1 MKTICFLYI
10 FLLFLLGSPLTLSAQ
25 SDQPLVMAFN
35 NTISKPWKW
44 IENGT
49 YVGPFI
55 DAMQQVADRSRIRI
69 ELKPLPWKRVLL
81 GMKSGEVD
89 GFFGGYKTAE
99 RESFGLFVETPLSW
113 STLSIFV
120 RKGKAFSFDR
130 IDDLYGRKIGIVRG
144 YNTSAEFDQAAN
156 EKKILVEETSN
167 YISLIKMLAAGR
179 IEGIVG
185 ATSTIQAHLVDM
197 NWTDRF
203 SMLPNPV
210 AGPKPIYICL
220 SKRSKNFDQQELAA
234 KMNQAL
240 KAMETENVFEEIAKK
255 YGYSKCVVF
264 GCISQMQ

>member
-1 MKTICFLYI
+1 
-10 FLLFLLGSPLTLSAQ
+10 
-25 SDQPLVMAFN
+25 MAFN
-35 NTISKPWKW
+35 NTVSKPWKW
-44 IENGT
+44 KENGKF
-49 YVGPFI
+49 VGPFI
-55 DAMQQVADRSRIRI
+55 DVMQQVADRSGIHV

-81 GMKSGEVD
+81 EMKSGTVD

-99 RESFGLFVETPLSW
+99 RETFSLFVETPISW
-113 STLSIFV
+113 SMLSIFV
-120 RKGKAFSFDR
+120 RKGEAFPFAG
-130 IDDLYGRKIGIVRG
+130 IEDLYGRKIGIVRG
-144 YNTSAEFDQAAN
+144 YNTSVEFDQAAD

-167 YISLIKMLAAGR
+167 YVSLIKMLAAGR

-203 SMLPNPV
+203 SMLPIPV

-220 SKRSKNFDQQELAA
+220 SKQAKIINQEKLAD